1 LLLDV
6 NTIFSCVNL
15 KIIWYMRA
23 AMATTGDV
31 VLVHLEKQ
39 PAFFARIE
47 EIAADRKR
55 DWYQVRLL
63 IFQIPVTEVTW
74 TIREEYIDGE
84 PFTMNGRQIRLEK
97 VEGCRKPAKEGLPS
111 NQDLKKK
118 EAPAVGNVISMFDRK
133 RDE

>member
-1 LLLDV
+1 
-6 NTIFSCVNL
+6 
-15 KIIWYMRA
+15 MRA

-74 TIREEYIDGE
+74 TIRAEYIDGE
-84 PFTMNGRQIRLEK
+84 SFTINGRQIRLEK

-111 NQDLKKK
+111 DQELKKD